1 MNNPTT
7 TVSAQSQSDTTDLE
21 EFGPRKLRRR
31 TLPSLSRRRRTP
43 YERNTTQRSSQ
54 ISLAEISR
62 QRIYYYC
69 TRTATGQQE
78 SPPRHPSVPS
88 LPSLLMRRQALARDT
103 AVDDAVQL
111 FREEPATAHS
121 AYIVKFQL
129 LSWISPNKASTV
141 VVSALALVSLIP
153 NSGL

>member
-21 EFGPRKLRRR
+21 EFGPPKLRRR

-43 YERNTTQRSSQ
+43 YERNTTQSSSQ

-78 SPPRHPSVPS
+78 SPPRHPPVRYIQSQSQNKYYDVAIPTSASLSAFITNAPSSTRTRYRSRRRGPAVP
-88 LPSLLMRRQALARDT
+88 RYGIFFHEITITR
-103 AVDDAVQL
+103 
-111 FREEPATAHS
+111 
-121 AYIVKFQL
+121 YC
-129 LSWISPNKASTV
+129 TV
-141 VVSALALVSLIP
+141 
-153 NSGL
+153 

>member
-21 EFGPRKLRRR
+21 EFGPPKLRRR

-43 YERNTTQRSSQ
+43 NGPAEKPAET
-54 ISLAEISR
+54 SLA
-62 QRIYYYC
+62 
-69 TRTATGQQE
+69 
-78 SPPRHPSVPS
+78 S

-121 AYIVKFQL
+121 AYIVKLQL